1 MMGEVRVLR
10 AVPYDY
16 RLLMVMVIV
25 VACYVQ
31 CLMTPGCITFHLP
44 ILVSFFISR
53 EKNPDLF
60 EKMQRTQTSDAPEPG
75 VNDDIIVRLGPKCD
89 SARSAVSA
97 ECFR

>member
-1 MMGEVRVLR
+1 MLR
-10 AVPYDY
+10 AMSYDS
-16 RLLMVMVIV
+16 RLY
-25 VACYVQ
+25 YVSS
-31 CLMTPGCITFHLP
+31 PN
-44 ILVSFFISR
+44 FISR

>member
-1 MMGEVRVLR
+1 M
-10 AVPYDY
+10 PYDY
-16 RLLMVMVIV
+16 RFVMMVMVLV
-25 VACYVQ
+25 MAAAAC
-31 CLMTPGCITFHLP
+31 CETFLCQFQNFKS
-44 ILVSFFISR
+44 VSSSLFSTR

-60 EKMQRTQTSDAPEPG
+60 EKMQQTQTSDAPEPG